1 MYTGL
6 QHLHSTTA
14 YLTLLFLIVS
24 IVNAFYHWL
33 GQKPFSKSSKTI
45 NLLGLI
51 GTHTQILFGLVLYF
65 VSPLGFS
72 NFSGDA
78 MKEASSRLYIVEHP
92 FTMIVA
98 AVLITIGYSR
108 AKRASTDLKKFK
120 NIAIFF
126 TVGLILILI
135 RIPWNAWI

>member
-14 YLTLLFLIVS
+14 YLTFLFLTVAI
-24 IVNAFYHWL
+24 INAFYHWF
-33 GQKPFSKSSKTI
+33 GRKPFSKSSKTI
-45 NLLGLI
+45 NILGLV
-51 GTHTQILFGLVLYF
+51 GTHTQILLGLVLYF

-72 NFSGDA
+72 NFSGEA

-92 FTMIVA
+92 FTMIIA
-98 AVLITIGYSR
+98 AVIITIGYSR
-108 AKRASTDLKKFK
+108 AKRAPTDIKKFK

-126 TVGLILILI
+126 TIGLILILI
-135 RIPWNAWI
+135 RIPWKAWL